1 MRLST
6 ILDQVNAGI
15 ATELPPK
22 SQLVDLAVQ
31 MHQKHGARS
40 GAHTAPDAL
49 DAHEGSSRIDIRQD
63 GLRERRERPA
73 LYGPQTALDA
83 HEGSSRIDIRQD
95 GLRAGPD
102 HGEYRGERG
111 HWGGDDLVSRS
122 DSQGAQGDLDGVQ
135 AIADADRML
144 RANDA
149 RPFGLK

>member
-63 GLRERRERPA
+63 GLR
-73 LYGPQTALDA
+73 
-83 HEGSSRIDIRQD
+83 
-95 GLRAGPD
+95 AGPD

-122 DSQGAQGDLDGVQ
+122 DSHGAQGDLDGVQ
-135 AIADADRML
+135 AITDADRML
-144 RANDA
+144 RADGA